1 MAENV
6 TGHCTYRV
14 EISSFSAAWNWP
26 RSFHF
31 SYAVSLIT
39 RLYVMCKYSRFFNNK
54 HSSMNDEQCNFFQ
67 EWAQHHIHTFQEVDP
82 LHQRSLDLK
91 EAHTFR
97 VREVVERIASALG
110 LSQNDF
116 RIASVTALF
125 HDIGRFP
132 QYQKYRTFRDL
143 DSENHA
149 KLSLWE
155 LNRHRVLHT
164 LNFIERQVISRAI
177 LFHNR
182 LHIPG
187 NLDPNTV
194 LHCQLIRDADKVDI
208 LRIMGEH
215 FQMAES
221 FRNPVLT
228 LGLGADPLVREEVY
242 RMLLTGRIMNYAQL
256 KTINEFK
263 VLQMSWVFDVN
274 FRPTF
279 EILKERNN
287 IGVLAATLPD
297 TPLLRE
303 ALDFVNGYI
312 ENRLKC

>member
-1 MAENV
+1 
-6 TGHCTYRV
+6 
-14 EISSFSAAWNWP
+14 
-26 RSFHF
+26 
-31 SYAVSLIT
+31 
-39 RLYVMCKYSRFFNNK
+39 
-54 HSSMNDEQCNFFQ
+54 MNDEQCNFFQ
-67 EWAQHHIHTFQEVDP
+67 EWAKHHILTFQEVDP

-97 VREVVERIASALG
+97 VCAAIERIASGLG
-110 LSQNDF
+110 LSENDF

-125 HDIGRFP
+125 HDIGRFS

-143 DSENHA
+143 DSDNHA
-149 KLSLWE
+149 KLSIWE

-164 LNFIERQVISRAI
+164 LNFTERQIISLAI
-177 LFHNR
+177 FFHNR
-182 LHIPG
+182 LRTPR
-187 NLDPNTV
+187 NLDPKTL

-208 LRIMGEH
+208 LRIMAEH

-221 FRNPVLT
+221 MRNPVLT

-242 RMLLTGRIMNYAQL
+242 RMLLNGRIMSYSKL

-263 VLQMSWVFDVN
+263 VLQMSWVFDIN

-279 EILKERNN
+279 EILRERNN

-303 ALDFVNGYI
+303 ALDFVNSYI
-312 ENRLKC
+312 DNKTNTF